1 MQVALTRMVE
11 HSWCIT
17 CSLNSY
23 MHVQIQY
30 LKGLKY
36 LYRLGVFLYAM
47 MGFVGLTLL
56 FLILRGPLK
65 WKRRTLEDVYA
76 A

>member
-1 MQVALTRMVE
+1 MLTQ
-11 HSWCIT
+11 CT
-17 CSLNSY
+17 CLRLGWILSCG
-23 MHVQIQY
+23 VPAQIQY

-36 LYRLGVFLYAM
+36 FYRLGIFLYCL
-47 MGFVGLTLL
+47 MGFVGLTIIALS
-56 FLILRGPLK
+56 LRGPLK